1 MKSKLNSPTWA
12 AGFALSG
19 LLCLV
24 AVCAA
29 SSFQDRDDQHRD
41 HDDDRNGGILH
52 LVPDT
57 GPVPA
62 SYFGMHIH
70 NSATSTP
77 WPAVPIASWRL
88 WDSHA
93 AWPDIEPQKGKW
105 NFDKL
110 DTYLRLAQE
119 HHTLVLLPLGMS
131 PKGASSRPDEKSA
144 YQPGFAAE
152 PTKMGDWDVYVRA
165 VVGHCKGRVQGYEIW
180 NEPNLSSF
188 WTGHTEQMI
197 AMTREA
203 HDIIKSID
211 PNALVISP
219 SATASNHGDVWLNEF
234 LEKGGGKY
242 VDVIG
247 YHFYTA
253 TPESMVPLITQAR
266 QIMAKN
272 HAGSLPLWNTET
284 GWAKPKPF
292 PSEELGAAYL
302 ARAYLLDWAAGVQRF
317 FWYAWENHSFV
328 SIETTRADNQT
339 PTPAGRAFET
349 IQSWLLGAQ
358 IRSCDM
364 AADHT
369 WICALHRGD
378 ADEWVVWNPD
388 HGTEMKVPPSWRA
401 TTITSLNGTPARLNS
416 TTLQINEIPQLI
428 TGGQAR

>member
-1 MKSKLNSPTWA
+1 
-12 AGFALSG
+12 
-19 LLCLV
+19 
-24 AVCAA
+24 
-29 SSFQDRDDQHRD
+29 
-41 HDDDRNGGILH
+41 
-52 LVPDT
+52 
-57 GPVPA
+57 
-62 SYFGMHIH
+62 
-70 NSATSTP
+70 
-77 WPAVPIASWRL
+77 
-88 WDSHA
+88 
-93 AWPDIEPQKGKW
+93 
-105 NFDKL
+105 
-110 DTYLRLAQE
+110 
-119 HHTLVLLPLGMS
+119 
-131 PKGASSRPDEKSA
+131 
-144 YQPGFAAE
+144 
-152 PTKMGDWDVYVRA
+152 
-165 VVGHCKGRVQGYEIW
+165 
-180 NEPNLSSF
+180 
-188 WTGHTEQMI
+188 
-197 AMTREA
+197 
-203 HDIIKSID
+203 
-211 PNALVISP
+211 
-219 SATASNHGDVWLNEF
+219 
-234 LEKGGGKY
+234 
-242 VDVIG
+242 
-247 YHFYTA
+247 
-253 TPESMVPLITQAR
+253 MVPLITQAR

-317 FWYAWENHSFV
+317 FWYAWDNHSFV

-378 ADEWVVWNPD
+378 ADEWVDWNPD